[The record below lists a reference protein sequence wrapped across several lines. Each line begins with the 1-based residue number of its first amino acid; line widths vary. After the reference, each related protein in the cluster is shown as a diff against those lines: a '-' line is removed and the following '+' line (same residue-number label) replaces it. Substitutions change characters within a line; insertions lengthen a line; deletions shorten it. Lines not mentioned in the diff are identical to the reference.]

1 MKIISKMERKKRFGG
16 VASPFTRRKSFDI
29 LPLGCPKF
37 GVRREAK
44 VAVCTP
50 SRSRLEVQ
58 PLHEMVVSG
67 KLSFR
72 KVCLG
77 DGAPETH
84 RMGFRMGP
92 RAGLDALDGRK
103 KHLAPP
109 GESNRVSSV

>member
-16 VASPFTRRKSFDI
+16 VASPFTRRKSFNL

-37 GVRREAK
+37 GVRREAKDK

-67 KLSFR
+67 KLPFR

-77 DGAPETH
+77 DGTP
-84 RMGFRMGP
+84 
-92 RAGLDALDGRK
+92 
-103 KHLAPP
+103 
-109 GESNRVSSV
+109 